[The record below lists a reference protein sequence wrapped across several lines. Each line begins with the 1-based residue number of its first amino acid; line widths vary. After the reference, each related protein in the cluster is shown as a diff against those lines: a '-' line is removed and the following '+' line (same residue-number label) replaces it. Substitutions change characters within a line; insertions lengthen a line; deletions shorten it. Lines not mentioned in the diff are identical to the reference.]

1 MAKWMPTKEKGCF
14 VRKKL
19 LVKTGLRIKFGALGL
34 DHGKQLVNYAKFVS
48 ILILAGDAY
57 YY

>member
-1 MAKWMPTKEKGCF
+1 MDADKGKRLLRAKKIASENRLKNKVW
-14 VRKKL
+14 
-19 LVKTGLRIKFGALGL
+19 L